1 MNHQCHKF
9 YYGSKEKD
17 ILASKEWLTETMIDS
32 FHALLERNSNYAPR
46 PVWLTMFPDQ
56 IVPLENPKK
65 KHLQILHSDF
75 AGGHWVTCHYNAKSV
90 IIYDSHESSRNA
102 NTQNLNGEIRIFVER
117 LFPFHDLR
125 NNPIVFPKVQSQGD
139 SFNCGPMAI
148 AFATSILFGIDPC
161 IVTYDQSL
169 LRPHLSAMFAEQ
181 TIIHFPHLNTSIA
194 LLTLLP
200 LETLKRREAD
210 ALRKRLARS
219 KETEEQRLK
228 RLKKDAFFH
237 KQQYVKNADSLRTQ
251 MRDKYKQ
258 NPEIKR
264 NKMREVYKKNPNP
277 KCQKMRDQYKKDPER
292 QRKRKRD
299 ERKKTLKR
307 LKEKLKSVQFWQ
319 KCFNFPKCSEFYI
332 RRISRKIDKS
342 LVCARLEAEQIF
354 KWCMITKKSY
364 VNAARRVFLNL
375 KNTAEAALLRFNECK
390 TLKYPKSDRIRALC
404 GSSKHTS
411 SSEAYF
417 YETVYEQG
425 KKFEQPLVT
434 GQLSSHA
441 VINILP
447 LMDNNDKKSKIW
459 HCDEKICRL
468 SDISVEKYV
477 KFLEQF
483 EGATLKKIMNAKFM
497 ARLKNCS
504 VSHTSSR
511 LGHPPQCYA
520 NTNLCESYIATISTL
535 SPHFPLVRNIRRN
548 VYKLIGNYKKF
559 HHLLSALR
567 FVNIDQLLKI
577 TNDTKIK
584 ARFYQK
590 NLTVSLDE
598 EKILSQNYEAFK
610 VMKKRLLDTPRIPCI
625 SCEKLCVSN
634 DVSELKKLRKTIE
647 GPFWKELM
655 VYITEHNSDTGF
667 ICKLCLGKFRKGVLP
682 STCVLNN
689 LAVKPLP
696 DVLSNFNDYEKMLI
710 KRMSSFQVVQTM
722 GAVSNKHLPHRQIIR
737 KVKGRTF
744 HLPLP
749 LQETLDKICP
759 PEDPI
764 NLNHELHILV
774 RGIPKKS
781 KVVWENLVDINKVY
795 KALQWLKDNNPH
807 YSEIRLPASS
817 DDLLNDKLQ
826 ETEYQIVDNEGD
838 ESNEETDEVQQNK
851 DNNNQTVL
859 KRKAFLTQ
867 ITQDSGINDQYT
879 VYPMRVKRI
888 DNESSLKLYQMLK
901 IEDVPMNN
909 RYKYLDVMCF
919 PDLYPEGING
929 QREDRNF
936 ALPEYLFIRT
946 RLMSKHSRFRLNLQ
960 YLFFLL
966 NDANNRQLKSGIY
979 YTMMVANAR
988 ERYTAGKY
996 LNELKDEQ
1004 LESNLIS
1011 IFAKLRNT
1019 DQFWRLPSNN
1029 VKCMTLHYGPATWFL
1044 TLSPSEWK
1052 WSDLGQYLRDMNPDK
1067 EKLGISE
1074 LIAYDPVS
1082 TSRFMCIKF
1091 KAMIDF
1097 ICSADHPIGEV
1108 IHYFWRLEYQT
1119 RGIQHMH
1126 CMIWIKDAPVLG
1138 KSPDEEVVTFI
1149 QKYVT
1154 CAIPDENVS
1163 PTLYETVTSDQ
1174 NHKHNSYCMRTK
1186 KTETNIYRKCRFDF
1200 PRTVTKNF
1208 VLRDVVTSIVGRRNL
1223 RSKSRL
1229 YDLPRKKS
1237 ERFIN
1242 DYNPAI
1248 KLAWEGNM
1256 DIQFVGE
1263 KSEFLNSYLTKYTT
1277 KSEKCNIDFGMIDS
1291 NKPLASKLWN
1301 FAMFCLNN
1309 RECGALEAADT
1320 LLGNPLYGTDS
1331 DTIVKWI
1338 DVNEVRNRKVKTFKE
1353 IKALDEDSTNIY
1365 CPSLIDDHY
1374 PNRPEELESLNLY
1387 DFARFWEIAKQMP
1400 KSDEIECYKLAS
1412 GLFLKKRKKC
1422 YLINHYRFNVKTE
1435 PEKYF
1440 YSLLLLFKP
1449 WRDLSELK
1457 GTYETCTDAFKNS
1470 ESALTK
1476 AMKYHERLEEIQKAF
1491 EDVAELIEK
1500 RENNLKR
1507 AVDGDKSD
1515 DDELDCNLIEA
1526 DGVMKDLEDFGK
1538 IDVPIN
1544 LSQMMSQLNEDQKRV
1559 FDSVCQVLQNK
1570 NQILRLFVSGEGGTG
1585 KSFLIETIKHWIR
1598 INLKKT
1604 TAISAPTGIAAFN
1617 IDGLTIHRMFQ
1628 LPITHESTPK
1638 YMQLSD
1644 MVLKTLRDKLK
1655 NVELFI
1661 IDEVSMISN
1670 VTLMFIN
1677 LRLCEIFDTTDTN
1690 DGFFGRKHILLFGDL
1705 LQLPPVKGHP
1715 PFVKMFRSDVQKYL
1729 GTIGGFDL
1737 WRLFDYDELLINM
1750 RQRCD
1755 NRYRDILSRIRI
1767 GLITDSDINVLES
1780 RKIVFKESSCNERL
1794 NELCT
1799 YMNQLPID
1807 TICLLPTCYLCKVLN
1822 TAMLSKIDGDEI
1834 LLIAE
1839 DDVDCAPAMKKKVQ
1853 KILEDK
1859 DDKVSE
1865 TAGIER
1871 VITIKIGVKV
1881 MIRRNI
1887 DVTLGLVNGTVGN
1900 VVAVN
1905 RAADGN
1911 RIDSIKLVT
1920 SDNKE
1925 FTITRVDIK
1934 FEVFHK
1940 IVVHRRQF
1948 PLSLSYGIT
1957 IHKSQGV
1964 TCKTAMMDL
1973 GTTIFSDGQAY
1984 VGLSRVS
1991 TLEGLHLINFNPA
2004 SVKAHSGAISEY
2016 NRLRSLFKS
2025 QLPQI
2030 DSSKKEAVK
2039 VYDRRWTIPS
2049 IIDNVQNHGSEEP
2062 ESIVTWKIYGLRND
2076 DNVSC
2081 YANVILQCAFHCVRI
2096 RQQIL
2101 KYKASNALTDATC
2114 TYIERKLCNVQAI
2127 RRSVGERF
2135 EERTQQDASE
2145 FFIALTST
2153 YSKINDVLEHEL
2165 KHVTCCS
2172 NAKCNYTV
2180 TTLEKSC
2187 LLILPIQSTLKR
2199 KKSVTLQNLIDLEFS
2214 KWETINGNCNEC
2226 KGTILKKKTVIEST
2240 SSILVIQLN
2249 LYTYVNGVSKKIIN
2263 NRINAIPK
2271 SNITIDKKKYKV
2283 ISAIFHEG
2291 EQMNRGHYTCMLRT
2305 GKKSEWYCCND
2316 VKVIRKK
2323 WPKGAQGV
2331 YILFLEQIK

>member
-1 MNHQCHKF
+1 MDK
-9 YYGSKEKD
+9 
-17 ILASKEWLTETMIDS
+17 
-32 FHALLERNSNYAPR
+32 LLEISN
-46 PVWLTMFPDQ
+46 D
-56 IVPLENPKK
+56 
-65 KHLQILHSDF
+65 
-75 AGGHWVTCHYNAKSV
+75 AKV
-90 IIYDSHESSRNA
+90 
-102 NTQNLNGEIRIFVER
+102 
-117 LFPFHDLR
+117 
-125 NNPIVFPKVQSQGD
+125 
-139 SFNCGPMAI
+139 
-148 AFATSILFGIDPC
+148 
-161 IVTYDQSL
+161 
-169 LRPHLSAMFAEQ
+169 
-181 TIIHFPHLNTSIA
+181 
-194 LLTLLP
+194 
-200 LETLKRREAD
+200 
-210 ALRKRLARS
+210 
-219 KETEEQRLK
+219 
-228 RLKKDAFFH
+228 
-237 KQQYVKNADSLRTQ
+237 
-251 MRDKYKQ
+251 
-258 NPEIKR
+258 
-264 NKMREVYKKNPNP
+264 
-277 KCQKMRDQYKKDPER
+277 
-292 QRKRKRD
+292 
-299 ERKKTLKR
+299 
-307 LKEKLKSVQFWQ
+307 
-319 KCFNFPKCSEFYI
+319 
-332 RRISRKIDKS
+332 
-342 LVCARLEAEQIF
+342 
-354 KWCMITKKSY
+354 
-364 VNAARRVFLNL
+364 
-375 KNTAEAALLRFNECK
+375 
-390 TLKYPKSDRIRALC
+390 
-404 GSSKHTS
+404 
-411 SSEAYF
+411 
-417 YETVYEQG
+417 
-425 KKFEQPLVT
+425 
-434 GQLSSHA
+434 
-441 VINILP
+441 
-447 LMDNNDKKSKIW
+447 
-459 HCDEKICRL
+459 
-468 SDISVEKYV
+468 
-477 KFLEQF
+477 
-483 EGATLKKIMNAKFM
+483 
-497 ARLKNCS
+497 
-504 VSHTSSR
+504 
-511 LGHPPQCYA
+511 
-520 NTNLCESYIATISTL
+520 
-535 SPHFPLVRNIRRN
+535 
-548 VYKLIGNYKKF
+548 
-559 HHLLSALR
+559 
-567 FVNIDQLLKI
+567 
-577 TNDTKIK
+577 K
-584 ARFYQK
+584 ARFYK
-590 NLTVSLDE
+590 NNLTVSLDE
-598 EKILSQNYEAFK
+598 EKILSQNYEAFT
-610 VMKKRLLDTPRIPCI
+610 VMKKRLLDTPRFPCV
-625 SCEKLCVSN
+625 SCEKLCVNS
-634 DVSELKKLRKTIE
+634 DVSELKKLKKPVE
-647 GPFWKELM
+647 GPFWKNLM
-655 VYITEHNSDTGF
+655 TYVTEHNSDTGL
-667 ICKLCLGKFRKGVLP
+667 ICKFCLGKFRKGMLP

-696 DVLSNFNDYEKMLI
+696 DVLSDFNDYEKMLI

-722 GAVSNKHLPHRQIIR
+722 GAVSNKHLPHRQMIR

-759 PEDPI
+759 PENPI
-764 NLNHELHILV
+764 NLKHELHILV
-774 RGIPKKS
+774 RGMPKKS
-781 KVVWENLVDINKVY
+781 KVVWENLVDINKVF
-795 KALQWLKDNNPH
+795 KALQWLKENNPH

-817 DDLLNDKLQ
+817 DDLLNEKLQ
-826 ETEYQIVDNEGD
+826 ETEYQIVDDGGE
-838 ESNEETDEVQQNK
+838 ESNNDEIDEVVEDTVQQIK
-851 DNNNQTVL
+851 DNDQIVL

-867 ITQDSGINDQYT
+867 ITKDSGINDQYT
-879 VYPMRVKRI
+879 IYPMRVKRI
-888 DNESSLKLYQMLK
+888 DNESALKLYQMLK
-901 IEDVPMNN
+901 IEDVPMDN

-946 RLMSKHSRFRLNLQ
+946 RLMSKHNRFRLNPQ

-966 NDANNRQLKSGIY
+966 HDTNNRQLKNGIY

-988 ERYTAGKY
+988 ERYTADRY

-1004 LESNLIS
+1004 LESNLMS
-1011 IFAKLRNT
+1011 IFGKLRNT
-1019 DQFWRLPSNN
+1019 DQFWRQPSNN

-1052 WSDLGQYLRDMNPDK
+1052 WSDLGEYLRDMNPDK
-1067 EKLGISE
+1067 EKLSINE

-1097 ICSADHPIGEV
+1097 IRSVDNPIGEV

-1126 CMIWIKDAPVLG
+1126 CLIWIRDAPVLG
-1138 KSPDEEVVTFI
+1138 KSPDEEVVSFI

-1154 CAIPDENVS
+1154 CEIPDKNVS

-1200 PRTVTKNF
+1200 PRSVTTNF
-1208 VLRDVVTSIVGRRNL
+1208 VLRDVVTSIVGRKNL
-1223 RSKSRL
+1223 RSRSRL

-1277 KSEKCNIDFGMIDS
+1277 KSEKCNIDFEMIDS

-1301 FAMFCLNN
+1301 FAMRRLNN

-1320 LLGNPLYGTDS
+1320 LLGHPLYGTDC
-1331 DTIVKWI
+1331 DTIIKWI
-1338 DVNEVRNRKVKTFKE
+1338 DVNEVRNRKVKTFNE
-1353 IKALDEDSTNIY
+1353 ITALDKNSTNIY

-1374 PNRPEELESLNLY
+1374 PNRPKELESLNLY
-1387 DFARFWEIAKQMP
+1387 DFTRFWDIVKQMP
-1400 KSDEIECYKLAS
+1400 KSDEVEYYELVS
-1412 GLFLKKRKKC
+1412 RLFVKKRKKGS
-1422 YLINHYRFNVKTE
+1422 LINHYRFNVKTE

-1449 WRDLSELK
+1449 WRDSSELK
-1457 GTYETCTDAFKNS
+1457 GAYETYTDAFKNS
-1470 ESALTK
+1470 ETGLTK

-1491 EDVAELIEK
+1491 EDVTELIEK
-1500 RENNLKR
+1500 RENDLKI
-1507 AVDGDKSD
+1507 ADGDKSD
-1515 DDELDCNLIEA
+1515 DDELDCNPVQA
-1526 DGVMKDLEDFGK
+1526 DDAMKNLEDFGK
-1538 IDVPIN
+1538 IDAPIN
-1544 LSQMMSQLNEDQKRV
+1544 LSQMMSQLNKDQKRV
-1559 FDSVCQVLQNK
+1559 FDRVCQVLQNK
-1570 NQILRLFVSGEGGTG
+1570 NHILRLYVSGEGGTG
-1585 KSFLIETIKHWIR
+1585 KSFLIETIKHWIK

-1628 LPITHESTPK
+1628 LPVTHESTPK
-1638 YMQLSD
+1638 YVQLSD
-1644 MVLKTLRDKLK
+1644 VILKILRDKLK

-1715 PFVKMFRSDVQKYL
+1715 PFVKMSRSDVQKYL
-1729 GTIGGFDL
+1729 GTMGGFDL

-1750 RQRCD
+1750 RQRGD

-1780 RKIVFKESSCNERL
+1780 RKIIFKENSCDERL
-1794 NELCT
+1794 NELYT
-1799 YMNQLPID
+1799 YMNQLPTD

-1822 TAMLSKIDGDEI
+1822 TAMLNKIDGEEI

-1839 DDVDCAPAMKKKVQ
+1839 DDVDCAPAMRKKVQ
-1853 KILEDK
+1853 KTLEDK

-1871 VITIKIGVKV
+1871 VIMIKIGAKV

-1887 DVTLGLVNGTVGN
+1887 DVTLGLVNGTIGN

-1911 RIDSIKLVT
+1911 IYSVTLVT

-1925 FTITRVDIK
+1925 FAITRVDIK
-1934 FEVFHK
+1934 FEIFHK
-1940 IVVHRRQF
+1940 IVVHRKQF

-1964 TCKTAMMDL
+1964 TCKNAMMDL
-1973 GTTIFSDGQAY
+1973 GTTVFSDGQAY

-2004 SVKAHSGAISEY
+2004 SVQAHSGAISEY

-2030 DSSKKEAVK
+2030 DLSKKKAIK

-2049 IIDNVQNHGSEEP
+2049 IIDNVQNHGCEE
-2062 ESIVTWKIYGLRND
+2062 SKSVITWKIYGLLND

-2081 YANVILQCAFHCVRI
+2081 YANVILQCVFHCVRI

-2101 KYKASNALTDATC
+2101 KYKASNALTDAICAYT
-2114 TYIERKLCNVQAI
+2114 ERKYCNVQAV
-2127 RRSVGERF
+2127 RRSVGECF
-2135 EERTQQDASE
+2135 EERIQQDASQ
-2145 FFIALTST
+2145 FFMALMST
-2153 YSKINDVLEHEL
+2153 YSEINDILEHEL

-2199 KKSVTLQNLIDLEFS
+2199 KRGVTLQTLIDSEFS
-2214 KWETINGNCNEC
+2214 KWETIDGSCNAC
-2226 KGTILKKKTVIEST
+2226 KGSVLKKKTVIEST
-2240 SSILVIQLN
+2240 LSILVIQLN
-2249 LYTYVNGVSKKIIN
+2249 LYTFVNGVCKKIIN
-2263 NRINAIPK
+2263 NRINAVPTN
-2271 SNITIDKKKYKV
+2271 NITIDKKKYKV

-2291 EQMNRGHYTCMLRT
+2291 EEMNRGHYTCMLRAE
-2305 GKKSEWYCCND
+2305 KKSEWYCSND
-2316 VKVIRKK
+2316 MKVIKK
-2323 WPKGAQGV
+2323 NWPKGAQGA